1 MLKVFHFFT
10 SNIDEISECAMCTDS
25 LHNTVRVHKTVLY
38 CPSQNVG
45 TNSVVQHVTIQV
57 CATFRPNSIDMTH
70 KPEPIKVPQGL
81 NYKTPV
87 VILCT
92 AKFNIQS
99 FSVLPTQC
107 FYVFCVDL
115 RTNSDYFPIQH

>member
-1 MLKVFHFFT
+1 MCYVFRQ
-10 SNIDEISECAMCTDS
+10 SPNI
-25 LHNTVRVHKTVLY
+25 
-38 CPSQNVG
+38 G

-70 KPEPIKVPQGL
+70 KPDPIKVPQVL
-81 NYKTPV
+81 AYKTPV

-92 AKFNIQS
+92 AKFNTQP

-107 FYVFCVDL
+107 VHVFCVDL
-115 RTNSDYFPIQH
+115 RTNNDYFPIHH